1 MEAVVIDGI
10 RRTSVPQSRLEALI
24 MLGYGGGTGTD
35 DYTRLINKPKINGV
49 ELIGDVSLE
58 DLGINNDEMSAE
70 DLENMWGD

>member
-35 DYTRLINKPKINGV
+35 DYNRLINKPKINGV
-49 ELIGDVSLE
+49 ELIGDVSLK
-58 DLGINNDEMSAE
+58 DLGINDEMSAE
-70 DLENMWGD
+70 DLANMWGD